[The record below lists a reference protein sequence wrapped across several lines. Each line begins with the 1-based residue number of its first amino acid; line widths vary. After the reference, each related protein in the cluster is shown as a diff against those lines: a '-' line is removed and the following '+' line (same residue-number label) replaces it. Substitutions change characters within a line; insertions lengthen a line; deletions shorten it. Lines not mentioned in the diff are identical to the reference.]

1 MAQGSQ
7 WLWLTSR
14 AETLTQKTSYL
25 RIKSEIGIPP
35 IVLRVLTLIL
45 KLLKLQQ
52 NPAKI
57 KVSIE
62 FKDSA

>member
-25 RIKSEIGIPP
+25 RTKSEIGIPP

-45 KLLKLQQ
+45 KLLELQQ

-57 KVSIE
+57 KVGIE

>member
-14 AETLTQKTSYL
+14 AETLTWKTSYL
-25 RIKSEIGIPP
+25 KTKSEIEIPP
-35 IVLRVLTLIL
+35 TVLRALTLIL

-57 KVSIE
+57 KVGIE